1 MFKFLKKIF
10 GGFMFII
17 FHGLQIFGICIAIVL
32 VSKLVSDFLEG
43 GFKLLLKD
51 DIGILI
57 FTPIWIYIIW
67 YNYKD
72 YYANPE

>member
-10 GGFMFII
+10 RGFWAII
-17 FHGLQIFGICIAIVL
+17 FHGLMIFGICIAIVC
-32 VSKLVSDFLEG
+32 VYGLVSDFLEG
-43 GFKLLLKD
+43 GFELLLKD
-51 DIGILI
+51 DILILI

-72 YYANPE
+72 YYADPD